1 MATWEWIVIA
11 VVVLIVLWLL
21 FNLLPDFLRYMRMR
35 KM

>member
-11 VVVLIVLWLL
+11 VVVLIALWLL
-21 FNLLPDFLRYMRMR
+21 FSLLPDILRYMRMR